1 MSDFANNANIF
12 LSLHSISLLVLGN
25 CTNVINDTDL
35 LQTNTTN
42 NNTCMEEEPIP
53 IPLDLTKIYVM
64 SIIIIFTVIGNL
76 LVITAIGKKYCLK
89 K

>member
-1 MSDFANNANIF
+1 
-12 LSLHSISLLVLGN
+12 
-25 CTNVINDTDL
+25 
-35 LQTNTTN
+35 
-42 NNTCMEEEPIP
+42 MEEEPIP

-76 LVITAIGKKYCLK
+76 LVITAIGKKYSLK

>member
-1 MSDFANNANIF
+1 MFIF
-12 LSLHSISLLVLGN
+12 FCLHSLLVLGN

-42 NNTCMEEEPIP
+42 NTCMEDSKDPIA
-53 IPLDLTKIYVM
+53 LDLTKIYVM

-76 LVITAIGKKYCLK
+76 LVITAIGKKYSLK